1 MVIKDTEF
9 VDIPTPSG
17 PMRAHIFRP
26 AAAGKYPGIVFYSE
40 IFQITPPIRRAAAM
54 LAGHG
59 YVVAAPEI
67 YHELEPA
74 GFEAVSRT
82 TVGSGME
89 STLLIHAVRLEIRVQ
104 YAS

>member
-1 MVIKDTEF
+1 MWVLRPARAMVIKDTEF

-26 AAAGKYPGIVFYSE
+26 APAGKYGGIVFYSE

-67 YHELEPA
+67 YHQLEPQATVLTYAQA
-74 GFEAVSRT
+74 GSERA
-82 TVGSGME
+82 
-89 STLLIHAVRLEIRVQ
+89 HAH
-104 YAS
+104 